1 MNIDEILSH
10 FDGAKQVSENQF
22 VARCPAH
29 DDTNPSLY
37 ISEGDGGRIL
47 LDCKVGCKFKDIVS
61 AVGLKETDFFKN
73 KRQVRK
79 KRAEREHIYH
89 NKDGEILARKTIVSY
104 EDGTKGCFWH
114 HYSNGSY
121 KSGLNGVKVPLY
133 KLPELIRSEDTV
145 FIVEGEKDVE
155 TMQRLR
161 YTATS
166 SPNGAGSK
174 WSSKRFN
181 SYLNG
186 RDVVIISDN
195 DNAGEKAA
203 EEIAKA
209 VYPVAKSLKVVPSA
223 NIMPGLK
230 HKGDVSDIAEKVG
243 DTEAKRLL
251 DAAVQSAVFYM
262 PTNELKG
269 DLPNFIVEDKR
280 GNRSVNPAL
289 LAKAFREKEHF
300 KLVRDPLTNSANFY
314 FYRNGVYAAVSD
326 ATLKGHIK
334 RYITDFDES
343 LLLMRDVDEVFKN
356 LLSDL
361 TFITHD
367 KLDKNERII
376 NFENGLL
383 DLDTLELIEHTPE
396 CLSSV
401 QLPLQWSA
409 KPCDT
414 PIFDDYLRTLTDGDK
429 KKQRLLLEFIGA
441 IFSNIRGYRFK
452 KVLFLVG
459 KGDTGKSQLRLLVE
473 RIIGSNN
480 SCAVDLADIESR
492 FGMANLY
499 GKRLA
504 GCADM
509 SFMKVAQL
517 KKLKLLTGGDS
528 IDFER
533 KGKDKFSA
541 RFNGLLWFGTNEL
554 PRFGGDRGQWVYDR
568 FIIVECNNVISP
580 EKQDKH
586 LCDKMYAERAGIV
599 RKALIALKQAIDNGY
614 RFSIPESSKELLKE
628 YAESNSPVISFFK
641 ECCIMRSE
649 GVPKDN
655 CSCRKMFD
663 VFKAW
668 CVDANN
674 GYVAK
679 KSEFKKEIAEYLNM
693 TIDEITVRSN
703 SDRFYIFTLTL
714 DAKKEYSRAYG
725 SDSIP

>member
-1 MNIDEILSH
+1 MNIDEILSR
-10 FDGAKQVSENQF
+10 FDGVKQVDENQF

-29 DDTNPSLY
+29 DDSNPSLY
-37 ISEGDGGRIL
+37 ISEGAEGRIL

-61 AVGLKETDFFKN
+61 AVGLKETDFFKS
-73 KRQVRK
+73 KKQTRK
-79 KRAEREHIYH
+79 KISEREHIYH
-89 NKDGEILARKTIVSY
+89 DKYGNTIAKKTVVSY
-104 EDGTKGCFWH
+104 DDNTKCCFW
-114 HYSNGSY
+114 YSYSSGSY
-121 KSGLNGVKVPLY
+121 KSGLKGIKVPLY
-133 KLPELIRSEDTV
+133 KLPELISSKDV
-145 FIVEGEKDVE
+145 VYIVEGEKDVE
-155 TMQRLR
+155 TMQRLG

-166 SPNGAGSK
+166 SPNGAGLK

-181 SYLNG
+181 DYLNG
-186 RDVVIISDN
+186 RDIVILADN
-195 DNAGEKAA
+195 DNAGTKAA

-209 VYPVAKSLKVVPSA
+209 VYPVAKSLKVIPSA
-223 NIMPGLK
+223 DIMLGLK
-230 HKGDVSDIAEKVG
+230 NKGDISDVAEKVG
-243 DTEAKRLL
+243 NTEAKRLL
-251 DAAVQSAVFYM
+251 DVAVQRAAFYV

-269 DLPNFIVEDKR
+269 NLPNFIVEDKR

-289 LAKAFREKEHF
+289 LAKAFRDKEHF

-314 FYRNGVYAAVSD
+314 FYRNGVYAAISD
-326 ATLKGHIK
+326 ATLKGYIK

-361 TFITHD
+361 TFITPD
-367 KLDKNERII
+367 KLDQDEKII

-383 DLDTLELIEHTPE
+383 NLETMELVEHTPD

-401 QLPLQWSA
+401 QLPLKWSD
-409 KPCDT
+409 KPSKT
-414 PIFDDYLRTLTDGDK
+414 PVFDDYLKTLTDGDK

-441 IFSNIRGYRFK
+441 VFSNICGYRFK

-509 SFMKVAQL
+509 SFMKVGQL

-541 RFNGLLWFGTNEL
+541 RYNGLLWFGTNEL
-554 PRFGGDRGQWVYDR
+554 PRFGGDRGKWVYNR

-580 EKQDKH
+580 NKQDKH
-586 LCDKMYAERAGIV
+586 LCDKMFAEREGIV
-599 RKALIALKQAIDNGY
+599 KKALDALKQAIDNGY
-614 RFSIPESSKELLKE
+614 MFSVPESSKELLKE
-628 YAESNSPVISFFK
+628 YADSNSPVISFFK
-641 ECCIMRSE
+641 ECCVMRSE
-649 GVPKDN
+649 GVPKDS

-674 GYVAK
+674 GYTAK
-679 KSEFKKEIAEYLNM
+679 KSEFKKEIAEFLNM
-693 TIDEITVRSN
+693 TVDEITTRSN
-703 SDRFYIFTLTL
+703 SDRFYIFTLTIE
-714 DAKKEYSRAYG
+714 AKKEYARAYG